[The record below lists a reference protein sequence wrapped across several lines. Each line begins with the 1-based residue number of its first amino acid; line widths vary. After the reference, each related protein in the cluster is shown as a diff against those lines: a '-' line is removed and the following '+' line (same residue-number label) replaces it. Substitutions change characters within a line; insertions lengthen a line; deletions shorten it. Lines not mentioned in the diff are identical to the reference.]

1 MAAKG
6 DKPESSDQN
15 SSSNSNSVLV
25 SDELAMF
32 IGTEDKEMTRD
43 DALKHV
49 LDYVK
54 ANHLEVQLSG

>member
-1 MAAKG
+1 LAAKG
-6 DKPESSDQN
+6 DKPESSDQI
-15 SSSNSNSVLV
+15 SSSDSNLVLV

-32 IGTEDKEMTRD
+32 IGTEDKEMTRE

-54 ANHLEVQLSG
+54 ANNLEVL